1 MITPISNPQI
11 SHSTFQSSDQS
22 FHLPILRLFIP
33 LSNLQISQADSTFHL
48 VMVAERMEE
57 SLVLL
62 SHTLCVPL
70 SEVAV
75 IKINA
80 RKDTVSIE

>member
-22 FHLPILRLFIP
+22 FHLPILRLVTK
-33 LSNLQISQADSTFHL
+33 LSNPQIGQADSTFHL

-62 SHTLCVPL
+62 SHALCVPL

-75 IKINA
+75 MKINA
-80 RKDTVSIE
+80 RKNSVSIK